1 MNKKRKISVPEE
13 SQKLA
18 MRVSKNSIIA
28 NAVLSAFKLIAGVIG
43 HSSAMISDAVHSA
56 SDVFSTIIVM
66 IGIKFSHKASDK
78 DHPYGHERLEC
89 VAGTLLSCVLFIA
102 GAMIGYKGL
111 AGIIDG
117 SYKTMSIPGTLPIA
131 AAVVSII
138 TKEIMFW
145 YTRNAAKLIN
155 SSAMMADAW
164 HHRSDALSSIGSLAG
179 IIGARL
185 GFPLCDPVASLIICI
200 FIIKAAL
207 DIFKDSMD
215 KMVDKSCDDETL
227 TEIRKVILSQD
238 GVITL
243 DDLKNRMF
251 GSRLYIDVEIGVD
264 GQQTLFDAHAIT
276 HKVHDSIENTFPE
289 VKHCMVHANPV
300 DLSSLSQ
307 SQVKASMNP

>member
-1 MNKKRKISVPEE
+1 MRNKKKKNFSPED
-13 SQKLA
+13 SHLLA
-18 MRVSKNSIIA
+18 MKVSINSIAA
-28 NAVLSAFKLIAGVIG
+28 NMALSIFKFIAGVIG

-89 VAGTLLSCVLFIA
+89 VAGTLLACVLFIA
-102 GAMIGYKGL
+102 GAMIGYKGIS
-111 AGIIDG
+111 GIIAGD
-117 SYKTMSIPGTLPIA
+117 YRTPVIPGILPIA
-131 AAVVSII
+131 AAIISII
-138 TKEIMFW
+138 TKELMFW
-145 YTRNAAKLIN
+145 YTRNTAILIN
-155 SSAMMADAW
+155 SSAMKADAW

-185 GFPLCDPVASLIICI
+185 GFPLCDPVASIIICI
-200 FIIKAAL
+200 FIIKASI

-215 KMVDKSCDDETL
+215 KMVDKSCDEETL
-227 TEIRKVILSQD
+227 ARIRNVILCQD

-243 DDLKNRMF
+243 DDIKNRMF

-264 GQQTLFDAHAIT
+264 GHQTLFDAHTIT
-276 HKVHDSIENTFPE
+276 HRVHDSIENTFPE

-300 DLSSLSQ
+300 DMSLQ
-307 SQVKASMNP
+307 NTKNAKNTE

>member
-1 MNKKRKISVPEE
+1 MRNKKKKNFSPED
-13 SQKLA
+13 SHLLA
-18 MRVSKNSIIA
+18 MKVSINSIAA
-28 NAVLSAFKLIAGVIG
+28 NMALSIFKFIAGVIG

-89 VAGTLLSCVLFIA
+89 VAGTLLACVLFIA
-102 GAMIGYKGL
+102 GAMIGYKGIS
-111 AGIIDG
+111 GIIAGD
-117 SYKTMSIPGTLPIA
+117 YRTPVIPGILPIA
-131 AAVVSII
+131 AAIISII
-138 TKEIMFW
+138 TKELMFW
-145 YTRNAAKLIN
+145 YTRNTAILIN
-155 SSAMMADAW
+155 SSAMKADAW

-185 GFPLCDPVASLIICI
+185 GFPLCDPVASIIICI
-200 FIIKAAL
+200 FIIKASI

-215 KMVDKSCDDETL
+215 KMVDKSCDEETL
-227 TEIRKVILSQD
+227 ARIRNVILCQD

-243 DDLKNRMF
+243 DDIKNRMF

-264 GQQTLFDAHAIT
+264 GCQTLFDAHSIT
-276 HKVHDSIENTFPE
+276 HRVHDSIENTFPE

-300 DLSSLSQ
+300 DMSLQNTQ
-307 SQVKASMNP
+307 SAKNTE